1 MNSLSFSRVSEGT
14 FRSFRCCLAA
24 ASSFRAMQTGLPVG
38 LGCVACAWQAL
49 AARCGKQQDVAN
61 MRKNLNSLSFN
72 VF

>member
-1 MNSLSFSRVSEGT
+1 MLF
-14 FRSFRCCLAA
+14 CCLA
-24 ASSFRAMQTGLPVG
+24 GLPVG

-61 MRKNLNSLSFN
+61 MRKKLNSLSFN